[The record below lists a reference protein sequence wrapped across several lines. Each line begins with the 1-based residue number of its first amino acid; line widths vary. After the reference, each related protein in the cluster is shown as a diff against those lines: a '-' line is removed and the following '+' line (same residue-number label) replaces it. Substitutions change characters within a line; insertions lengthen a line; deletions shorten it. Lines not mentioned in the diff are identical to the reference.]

1 MVDHAMPAR
10 AGMTAKQPLRVAGLP
25 VGAILPRSGLHL
37 IAVLLGIVLM
47 LPFYWALIS
56 SLKEGPEV
64 RHIQIDWWPRVAQWH
79 N

>member
-47 LPFYWALIS
+47 LPF
-56 SLKEGPEV
+56 
-64 RHIQIDWWPRVAQWH
+64 
-79 N
+79 